1 MTASRAHAK
10 QVIHVTVIQVN
21 IMAVVVQFYSWV
33 KFYFPLVQTHYHT
46 LPYPKTKENKI

>member
-33 KFYFPLVQTHYHT
+33 KFYLPLVQTHYHT